1 MNEILKSSLF
11 WAQTFLLLSSLMPG
25 KSHSVKFLWLWYG
38 YSVFFFVCFFPP
50 MPPAK
55 LRRGNESCYNFRTT
69 WSSADRDV
77 WEITDLLNLYFHSWV
92 CKKLIS
98 SKHHVH
104 YWFLAP
110 FPHLVLHYKAS
121 CSLMKEAGASLNG
134 VIFYF
139 HNSFVS
145 MQRKKER
152 KKKLIAVTLF
162 LCLTD
167 EFLIQ
172 SPQCS
177 AG

>member
-1 MNEILKSSLF
+1 
-11 WAQTFLLLSSLMPG
+11 
-25 KSHSVKFLWLWYG
+25 
-38 YSVFFFVCFFPP
+38 

-55 LRRGNESCYNFRTT
+55 PLRGNETLVQLQDDLKQHRQ
-69 WSSADRDV
+69 RDV

-110 FPHLVLHYKAS
+110 FPHLVLHYKTS

-134 VIFYF
+134 VIFYS

-145 MQRKKER
+145 MQRKKKAYSSHTFPLFDRWVFNSVASVFSWVIKSPPSINNSR
-152 KKKLIAVTLF
+152 KRVLVRARLHAANLSKVCGCRAGRFVSLISRLVL
-162 LCLTD
+162 LQL
-167 EFLIQ
+167 
-172 SPQCS
+172 
-177 AG
+177 

>member
-1 MNEILKSSLF
+1 
-11 WAQTFLLLSSLMPG
+11 MPG
-25 KSHSVKFLWLWYG
+25 KSHSVKFLWLWDG
-38 YSVFFFVCFFPP
+38 YSGVFFVFFFFPP

-55 LRRGNESCYNFRTT
+55 PRRGNETWYNFRTT
-69 WSSADRDV
+69 WSSRDRDV

-92 CKKLIS
+92 CKKFIS

-110 FPHLVLHYKAS
+110 FPHLVLHYKTS
-121 CSLMKEAGASLNG
+121 CSLMEEAGASLNG

-152 KKKLIAVTLF
+152 KKKKLIAVTLF

-172 SPQCS
+172 
-177 AG
+177 